1 MNLNNYTHGFKTEMP
16 LKMEYLI
23 EGFPHIAEQIFEQL
37 DNKSLTKCREVNKV
51 WKSFIDE
58 RNYSW
63 IRIVKIPTVLTKG
76 KFK

>member
-1 MNLNNYTHGFKTEMP
+1 MHGFKTEMP
-16 LKMEYLI
+16 LKMEYLT
-23 EGFPHIAEQIFEQL
+23 ERFPHIAEQIFEQL

-51 WKSFIDE
+51 WKNFIDE
-58 RNYSW
+58 RNYPW